1 LKSISEQGQNRPTA
15 KFRPGQSGN
24 PGGRPKTTALLRQLA
39 QDQAEANVR
48 ALVEIRDNKRASA
61 SARIAAIRELFD
73 RGFGKA
79 IQTVDG
85 KADLLLPVHFVIEG
99 LYDSESAPSVN
110 RRMNDT
116 CAPSQKRQN
125 N

>member
-1 LKSISEQGQNRPTA
+1 MA

-24 PGGRPKTTALLRQLA
+24 PGGRPKTTALLRQMA

-85 KADLLLPVHFVIEG
+85 KADLLPVHFVIEG
-99 LYDSESAPSVN
+99 LYDSESASTAN
-110 RRMNDT
+110 QFMNDT
-116 CAPSQKRQN
+116 NARP
-125 N
+125 

>member
-1 LKSISEQGQNRPTA
+1 MA

-24 PGGRPKTTALLRQLA
+24 PGGRPKNTALLRQLA

-48 ALVEIRDNKRASA
+48 ALVEVRDNRRAPA
-61 SARIAAIRELFD
+61 SARIAAVRELFD

-85 KADLLLPVHFVIEG
+85 KADLLPVHFVIEG
-99 LYDSESAPSVN
+99 LYDSEATPSMDH
-110 RRMNDT
+110 RMSDDD
-116 CAPSQKRQN
+116 ARPQKQPI
-125 N
+125 

>member
-1 LKSISEQGQNRPTA
+1 MA

-24 PGGRPKTTALLRQLA
+24 PGGRPKTTALLRQMA

-85 KADLLLPVHFVIEG
+85 KADLLPVHFVIEG
-99 LYDSESAPSVN
+99 LYDSEGAPSISH
-110 RRMNDT
+110 RMND
-116 CAPSQKRQN
+116 ANARPREKHN
-125 N
+125 

>member
-1 LKSISEQGQNRPTA
+1 MA
-15 KFRPGQSGN
+15 KFRPGESGN

-48 ALVEIRDNKRASA
+48 ALVEIRDNKRAAA

-73 RGFGKA
+73 RGFGKV

-85 KADLLLPVHFVIEG
+85 KADLLPVHFVIEG
-99 LYDSESAPSVN
+99 LYDSASASSARSHKQPI
-110 RRMNDT
+110 
-116 CAPSQKRQN
+116 
-125 N
+125 

>member
-1 LKSISEQGQNRPTA
+1 MA

-48 ALVEIRDNKRASA
+48 VLVEIRDNKRASA
-61 SARIAAIRELFD
+61 SARIAAVRELFD

-85 KADLLLPVHFVIEG
+85 KADLLPVHFVIEG
-99 LYDSESAPSVN
+99 LYDSESASSKNHLTHNANASP
-110 RRMNDT
+110 R
-116 CAPSQKRQN
+116 KRPI
-125 N
+125 